1 MEQTWRWF
9 GPDDPISLAD
19 IRQTGATGVVTALHE
34 VPDGEPWTADAIA
47 ERKELIEESGLSW
60 SVVESVPVHEDI
72 KRDGPLRDRWVAAYQ
87 ESLRNLAPLGLGPA
101 HAGLIRAVGATP
113 GRSQQA
119 LATQLGIL
127 ASRLVVL
134 IDELEGDG
142 LIERRR
148 DPADRRYYALHLTS
162 DGDERLRDIG
172 RVAQSH
178 GEDFL
183 APLNGQDRAD
193 LTRLLTRVAAHHSL
207 TPGVHPGH
215 RTIGRDTELRG

>member
-1 MEQTWRWF
+1 MKEPKVSTKPGVRAGQLAFLVAQVGGLAAMAFAEQ
-9 GPDDPISLAD
+9 
-19 IRQTGATGVVTALHE
+19 
-34 VPDGEPWTADAIA
+34 
-47 ERKELIEESGLSW
+47 
-60 SVVESVPVHEDI
+60 
-72 KRDGPLRDRWVAAYQ
+72 
-87 ESLRNLAPLGLGPA
+87 LAPLGLGPA

-119 LATQLGIL
+119 LATQLGIHP
-127 ASRLVVL
+127 SRLVVL
-134 IDELEGDG
+134 IDELESDG

-148 DPADRRYYALHLTS
+148 DPADRRYYALHLTAA
-162 DGDERLRDIG
+162 GDERLRDIG
-172 RVAQSH
+172 RVAQTH

-193 LTRLLTRVAAHHSL
+193 LARLLTRVAVHHSL

>member
-1 MEQTWRWF
+1 MKESKVSTKPGVRAGQ
-9 GPDDPISLAD
+9 LAFLVA
-19 IRQTGATGVVTALHE
+19 QVGGLAAMAFT
-34 VPDGEPWTADAIA
+34 
-47 ERKELIEESGLSW
+47 ER
-60 SVVESVPVHEDI
+60 
-72 KRDGPLRDRWVAAYQ
+72 
-87 ESLRNLAPLGLGPA
+87 LAPLGLGPA

-127 ASRLVVL
+127 PSRLVVL
-134 IDELEGDG
+134 IDELESDG

-162 DGDERLRDIG
+162 AGDERLRDIG
-172 RVAQSH
+172 RATQSH

-207 TPGVHPGH
+207 TPGAHPGY